1 MSNGFKFDKTDYYHY
16 YLQLLNTTKHNNP
29 LLLLLLSTDSIAIYI
44 VEIRQPQKVSST
56 PTASS

>member
-29 LLLLLLSTDSIAIYI
+29 LLLLLSTDSIARYI
-44 VEIRQPQKVSST
+44 VEIRQPQKVSS
-56 PTASS
+56 PPAASS